1 MTTPAHD
8 APLVFPSVAFRPMRL
23 LAICVVLTGVA
34 TLAAGLL
41 GHVMV
46 GVFFGVGLVLGL
58 LNAVLVQRSVD
69 AITAE
74 AHPLKRK
81 MALNSA
87 TRLLLMTVVGLTI
100 AFIFRPQGLGVVFGM
115 ALFQVVL
122 VISTALP
129 VMKKLRAGAADGL
142 EGEATQAMTE
152 TILAE
157 AAIEVGHHETAT
169 LVRADRQHR
178 HRAGDGDR
186 RGDRDR
192 AGLLPAREGHLDGC
206 AGRRAAVLGSDH
218 DSAAQ
223 PDRDAR
229 SA

>member
-1 MTTPAHD
+1 
-8 APLVFPSVAFRPMRL
+8 VRL
-23 LAICVVLTGVA
+23 LIICVLLAGLA

-46 GVFFGVGLVLGL
+46 GVFFGVGLALGL
-58 LNAVLVQRSVD
+58 LNALLVQRSVD

-87 TRLLLMTVVGLTI
+87 TRLMVMTVIGLTI

-142 EGEATQAMTE
+142 EGEATQ
-152 TILAE
+152 
-157 AAIEVGHHETAT
+157 
-169 LVRADRQHR
+169 Q
-178 HRAGDGDR
+178 
-186 RGDRDR
+186 
-192 AGLLPAREGHLDGC
+192 
-206 AGRRAAVLGSDH
+206 
-218 DSAAQ
+218 
-223 PDRDAR
+223 
-229 SA
+229 

>member
-1 MTTPAHD
+1 VTTPAQD

-23 LAICVVLTGVA
+23 LAICVVLTGLA

-46 GVFFGVGLVLGL
+46 GIFFGIGLVLGL
-58 LNAVLVQRSVD
+58 LNALLVQRSVD
-69 AITAE
+69 AITAD

-87 TRLLLMTVVGLTI
+87 TRLLVMTVIGLTI

-129 VMKKLRAGAADGL
+129 VMKKLKSG
-142 EGEATQAMTE
+142 
-152 TILAE
+152 
-157 AAIEVGHHETAT
+157 
-169 LVRADRQHR
+169 
-178 HRAGDGDR
+178 AGDEI
-186 RGDRDR
+186 
-192 AGLLPAREGHLDGC
+192 EG
-206 AGRRAAVLGSDH
+206 
-218 DSAAQ
+218 AQ
-223 PDRDAR
+223 Q
-229 SA
+229 